1 MARPAVNNFV
11 RLLKDLP
18 ELGLTRGQIGAV
30 KSVWPEPHRACEV
43 EFCDYGRAS
52 LRALLLEDA
61 VRVVH
66 VTMRADC

>member
-30 KSVWPEPHRACEV
+30 RCVWREPHSACEV
-43 EFCDYGRAS
+43 EFSDCGKFTV
-52 LRALLLEDA
+52 RALLLEEA
-61 VRVVH
+61 IHVVQ
-66 VTMRADC
+66 VSLRASC